1 MRTSTLLLL
10 AGLLTACGGGGGATA
25 PETNTGATPAQ
36 RAEGIFN
43 SQCALCHGRRG
54 DQQLSGA
61 KLLNVSTLSREEMVA
76 VVSNGRGAMMAYKN
90 MLTPAEIDA
99 VVDHA
104 MGLRKNAP

>member
-25 PETNTGATPAQ
+25 PATNTGSTPAQ

-104 MGLRKNAP
+104 MRLRKNAP

>member
-10 AGLLTACGGGGGATA
+10 AGLFTACGGGGGTTV
-25 PETNTGATPAQ
+25 PETNTGSTPAQ